1 MKNSKKIITFLLGL
15 ASMPCSQVAAVE
27 WSYGVKVGG
36 TTSHLSLHEKH
47 EKNLRENFVAE
58 LRETSFAN
66 LPEQVKKD
74 MLSKTNIKSPFWN
87 PWFAVSLYTACDF
100 NNHIGA
106 SLEVFYNKIAS
117 SIKTDYQAIQ
127 GTSKTNV
134 TNVTNLST
142 HTIGL
147 PIVLAW
153 NWAGLIPSLT
163 ENSFRSK
170 LFAGLQTFCFL
181 SEKTIENGN
190 GTESSQEHSYD
201 KFSDRLKL
209 GFITGQTFEWGNG
222 LLLEVKNIIFGDSSN
237 NKEESSF
244 FQSYHLSVGYN
255 FARLSA

>member
-36 TTSHLSLHEKH
+36 TTSHLSLREKH
-47 EKNLRENFVAE
+47 EKKLREDFAE
-58 LRETSFAN
+58 RLTQTPLAH
-66 LPEQVKKD
+66 LTEQTKKD
-74 MLSKTNIKSPFWN
+74 ILSKINIKPRFWN

-100 NNHIGA
+100 NNHISA
-106 SLEVFYNKIAS
+106 SLEVFYNKIGF
-117 SIKTDYQAIQ
+117 SIETDHQAIQ
-127 GTSKTNV
+127 GTFKTNV
-134 TNVTNLST
+134 ST

-163 ENSFRSK
+163 ENSFRGK

-181 SEKTIENGN
+181 SEKKIENGN

-222 LLLEVKNIIFGDSSN
+222 LLLEVKNIIFGDSNS

-244 FQSYHLSVGYN
+244 LQSYHLSVGYN

>member
-1 MKNSKKIITFLLGL
+1 
-15 ASMPCSQVAAVE
+15 MPCSQVAAVE
-27 WSYGVKVGG
+27 WNYGIKVGG

-47 EKNLRENFVAE
+47 EKNLRESFAE
-58 LRETSFAN
+58 GLTPTSFAD
-66 LPEQVKKD
+66 LPEQTKKD
-74 MLSKTNIKSPFWN
+74 MLSKINIKSRFWN

-100 NNHIGA
+100 NNHVSAG
-106 SLEVFYNKIAS
+106 LEVFYNKITAS
-117 SIKTDYQAIQ
+117 IETDYQAIQ
-127 GTSKTNV
+127 GTFKTNV
-134 TNVTNLST
+134 ST

-147 PIVLAW
+147 PVVLAW

-163 ENSFRSK
+163 ENSFRGK

-181 SEKTIENGN
+181 SKKKIENGN

-222 LLLEVKNIIFGDSSN
+222 LLLEVKNIIFGDGNS

-244 FQSYHLSVGYN
+244 LQSYHLAVGYN